1 MKILI
6 LENDQYMVESKDIP
20 IIGRKY
26 NLEDAVSGTAA
37 QNKAFHALLNEYYI
51 SGMHSYGKIDL
62 VQFKKLIK
70 KNLGAGFESFIYV
83 EIDYNT
89 FGQKPQIK
97 DAKTYLDIPL
107 EIRQNPDMKD
117 IIRGKLK
124 SWADY
129 TKKER
134 MKTMDNLISEM
145 KQVGINSA
153 KFEEILDG
161 MERKNDRTEKA

>member
-6 LENDQYMVESKDIP
+6 LENDQYMVESKDSP
-20 IIGRKY
+20 VIGRHY
-26 NLEDAVSGTAA
+26 SLEDFQTGTQA
-37 QNKAFHALLNEYYI
+37 QNKAFHALITEYYK
-51 SGMHSYGKIDL
+51 SGMHSYSNVDL
-62 VQFKKLIK
+62 AEFKKLIK

-89 FGQKPQIK
+89 FGVKPQIK
-97 DAKTYLDIPL
+97 DAKTYLDIPIS
-107 EIRQNPDMKD
+107 IRQDPDMKD

-134 MKTMDNLISEM
+134 MRTMDNLISEM
-145 KQVGINSA
+145 HQVGINSK
-153 KFEEILDG
+153 KFMEILEG
-161 MERKNDRTEKA
+161 MEKSEK

>member
-6 LENDQYMVESKDIP
+6 LEKEQYMVESKDSP
-20 IIGRKY
+20 IIGRHY
-26 NLEDAVSGTAA
+26 NLEDADSGTAA

-51 SGMHSYGKIDL
+51 SGMHSYDNVDL

-70 KNLGAGFESFIYV
+70 KNLGAGFESFVYAEIEAEVVGDAV
-83 EIDYNT
+83 EYNARIHSVKK
-89 FGQKPQIK
+89 FK
-97 DAKTYLDIPL
+97 DLPEY
-107 EIRQNPDMKD
+107 IRQDSDMD
-117 IIRGKLK
+117 LMVRGKLK

-145 KQVGINSA
+145 HQVGINSK
-153 KFEEILDG
+153 KFMEILEG
-161 MERKNDRTEKA
+161 MENDD